1 MSRIEDVRLP
11 IYKKLPSK
19 WVSIVEDDAAVRD
32 AITDLLESSGL
43 GVEAFASAEEFV
55 ESASMDKKACLILD
69 VGLPHMS
76 GLDLQ
81 DRLHRDGYSIP
92 IIFLTGNTDETVKKQ
107 AIQAGAVRFLYK
119 PFNHQD
125 LLDAVCSI
133 LR

>member
-1 MSRIEDVRLP
+1 MNAIEDVRLAVQ
-11 IYKKLPSK
+11 KTLLPK

-32 AITDLLESSGL
+32 AITNLLESSGL
-43 GVEAFASAEEFV
+43 RAEAFESAEDFMA
-55 ESASMDKKACLILD
+55 SASMDKKACLILD

-81 DRLHRDGYSIP
+81 GRLHRDGYSIP
-92 IIFLTGNTDETVKKQ
+92 IIFLTGDYDETVKTQ

-125 LLDAVCSI
+125 LLDAVYSI